1 MILLWHPRDGR
12 KKTPLYKSKSGHI
25 SREEST
31 SSFDA
36 RLPGMW
42 SSNTL
47 HSPPPSTLRSFSS
60 QLSESTVSVS
70 GCGIVQVLAIGLAN
84 IYPWHQYCLI
94 TVHYRWHLWHLH
106 LTSTCIQT
114 CIVLK
119 IKNQCILW
127 TEVVSRQLSVR
138 QIQLAEKPQ
147 SVIMCSAGDH
157 ICMSIFAGSH
167 VLDWTLAPA
176 GPCLPRHASM

>member
-1 MILLWHPRDGR
+1 MEVK

-47 HSPPPSTLRSFSS
+47 HSPPPSTWSSFSS

-70 GCGIVQVLAIGLAN
+70 GCGIVRVLAIGLAN

-106 LTSTCIQT
+106 LTCTCIQT
-114 CIVLK
+114 CTHCIVLK
-119 IKNQCILW
+119 NQKSMYLINW
-127 TEVVSRQLSVR
+127 SG
-138 QIQLAEKPQ
+138 IQAAKCQTDSIGWETTISYHVQCRWSHLH
-147 SVIMCSAGDH
+147 AGIRRFPCPGLH
-157 ICMSIFAGSH
+157 Q
-167 VLDWTLAPA
+167 APA
-176 GPCLPRHASM
+176 VPDCM